1 MNNRKIF
8 VLTVMVIFFVGI
20 SLASAANMD
29 KIDDEVVEYVD
40 HMTDHVDNTVSVI
53 DELSDSSEMDKFTE
67 SMNNATDKIDDTAK
81 EISNTSDKIDD
92 SSKEIS
98 NSTEEINSNQESDYE
113 VNFDEDEEI
122 YIYNNDLTYLTLGG
136 NIEMPNINTG
146 SGIDVPLGEL
156 KGFIHKL
163 RATNSKIQIGPKEI
177 TIDFKY
183 MHTKMLAD
191 YLEAKY
197 VNNTI
202 PKDESYA
209 DFVGPHYDSSN
220 SKIDKYF
227 YIFNNAN
234 VPWAYVQEGDDHSS
248 DYNKFEYDSYWERLD

>member
-8 VLTVMVIFFVGI
+8 VLIVIVIFFVGI

-40 HMTDHVDNTVSVI
+40 HMTDYVDNTISVI

-67 SMNNATDKIDDTAK
+67 SMNNATDKIDD
-81 EISNTSDKIDD
+81 

-98 NSTEEINSNQESDYE
+98 NTTEEINSNQESDYE
-113 VNFDEDEEI
+113 VNFDDDKEI
-122 YIYNNDLTYLTLGG
+122 YIHNNDLTYLTLGG

-163 RATNSKIQIGPKEI
+163 RATNGKIQIGPKEI

-209 DFVGPHYDSSN
+209 DFVGSHYDSSN
-220 SKIDKYF
+220 SKFEKYS
-227 YIFNNAN
+227 IFLKILMFHGLMFKKEMIILVIIINLNMILIGRN
-234 VPWAYVQEGDDHSS
+234 WIEH
-248 DYNKFEYDSYWERLD
+248 R

>member
-1 MNNRKIF
+1 
-8 VLTVMVIFFVGI
+8 
-20 SLASAANMD
+20 
-29 KIDDEVVEYVD
+29 
-40 HMTDHVDNTVSVI
+40 
-53 DELSDSSEMDKFTE
+53 
-67 SMNNATDKIDDTAK
+67 
-81 EISNTSDKIDD
+81 
-92 SSKEIS
+92 
-98 NSTEEINSNQESDYE
+98 
-113 VNFDEDEEI
+113 
-122 YIYNNDLTYLTLGG
+122 
-136 NIEMPNINTG
+136 MPNINTG

-177 TIDFKY
+177 TIDFNY
-183 MHTKMLAD
+183 MHTKMFAD